1 MNGADL
7 TTGISGDFRRYHPIM
22 KRFLIGSA
30 LFAIAAAA
38 SAGLTYKVQS
48 TTSGVRPMTL
58 GGTVSVDGSRM
69 RFDVVSG
76 DGMLFKD
83 NSLVL
88 SSDGGKTMSIFDPST
103 HNYYDLHLD
112 QLISSTT
119 SMLNSLGGM
128 VHVDFKDPHV
138 EVRDGGAGGT
148 IEGYPT
154 HKYVLDASYDIGV
167 DAMGQKMTL
176 HSKMTTENWT
186 TDQLSA
192 EFASFIQTRGMR
204 TGIDAIDRLI
214 EAQGNAMR
222 GFPLK
227 QVSTVRM
234 NDITVT
240 TSSSVTDIQRR
251 AIDAAQF
258 ATPTG
263 YTKVD
268 DPITK
273 MMRQMT
279 SPAQ

>member
-1 MNGADL
+1 
-7 TTGISGDFRRYHPIM
+7 M
-22 KRFLIGSA
+22 KRFLIASA

-48 TTSGVRPMTL
+48 TTAGARPMTMA
-58 GGTVSVDGSRM
+58 GTVNVEGSSM
-69 RFDVVSG
+69 RFDVASG

-83 NSLVL
+83 NSIVL

-112 QLISSTT
+112 QLLSSTT
-119 SMLNSLGGM
+119 SMLSSLGGM
-128 VHVDFKDPHV
+128 VKVSFKDPHV
-138 EVRDGGAGGT
+138 EVRDGGDGGT
-148 IEGYPT
+148 IEGYAT
-154 HKYVLDASYDIGV
+154 HKYILDASYDVDI
-167 DAMGQKMTL
+167 DAMGQKML
-176 HSKMTTENWT
+176 IHAKMTTENWT
-186 TDQLSA
+186 TDQLSG

-204 TGIDAIDRLI
+204 TGIDAVDRLI
-214 EAQGNAMR
+214 EAQGNAAR

-234 NDITVT
+234 NDVTIT

-251 AIDAAQF
+251 AIGASQF
-258 ATPTG
+258 ATPSG

-279 SPAQ
+279 PPAQ